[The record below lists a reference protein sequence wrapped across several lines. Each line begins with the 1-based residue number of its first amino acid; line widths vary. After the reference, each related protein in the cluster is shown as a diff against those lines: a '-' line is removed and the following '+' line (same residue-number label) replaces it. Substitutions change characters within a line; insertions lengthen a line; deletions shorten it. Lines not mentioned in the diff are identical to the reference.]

1 MSLRIVH
8 QQRCQVTSI
17 PDCTT
22 HDKHALLPFQVLS
35 STGKR
40 KGVACE
46 QSKSVNRKRVK
57 NVGFIPMREHAKV
70 IEQLAV
76 VHEQN
81 EIYLSTWMRKY
92 SIILNT
98 VKQCESR
105 MLTKASPGIF
115 HHGSLRNRTPQNRE
129 IG

>member
-8 QQRCQVTSI
+8 QQQCQVTSI
-17 PDCTT
+17 PDYAT

-40 KGVACE
+40 KGMACE
-46 QSKSVNRKRVK
+46 QAKSVNRKRVK

-81 EIYLSTWMRKY
+81 EMYLSTWIRKY
-92 SIILNT
+92 SIILGT
-98 VKQCESR
+98 FKRCESTT
-105 MLTKASPGIF
+105 MIKASPGIS
-115 HHGSLRNRTPQNRE
+115 HRGSLRNRTPQNRK